1 MGIEGPL
8 PRTEPLHGKPVTPAS
23 LLDSDGAA
31 ADRSK
36 HGSFAANHPPCGV
49 WWRQIN
55 HRGRLA
61 HVRMET
67 IISVAYPAQ
76 ASTFPVSDSKAIR
89 SARFIR
95 FESREMPKCRE
106 QIYANMVNQT
116 IACPPILELG
126 SCFITITFNQQNSST
141 ARFTNRPAKRRR
153 RRRCSPLLSAGSG
166 PRRRRD
172 DCCPVALRPG
182 KIAGWGSWIRTNT
195 GGVRVGYNSHFLQDS
210 YHQVANRRR

>member
-1 MGIEGPL
+1 M
-8 PRTEPLHGKPVTPAS
+8 
-23 LLDSDGAA
+23 
-31 ADRSK
+31 
-36 HGSFAANHPPCGV
+36 
-49 WWRQIN
+49 
-55 HRGRLA
+55 
-61 HVRMET
+61 RMET

-141 ARFTNRPAKRRR
+141 ARFTNRRETKKTPTMLAPSECR
-153 RRRCSPLLSAGSG
+153 LGSA
-166 PRRRRD
+166 PPTR
-172 DCCPVALRPG
+172 
-182 KIAGWGSWIRTNT
+182 
-195 GGVRVGYNSHFLQDS
+195 
-210 YHQVANRRR
+210 